1 MKNRIKTGVCL
12 FAVILS
18 LMLSVTV
25 TVIAYSGHGGSTQV
39 IARIEQP
46 STVSSEEPTPEPESS
61 AIPDD
66 EPVSTGDPV
75 YPIIIA
81 ASVMISCAAI
91 ILIASEKNR
100 KHSSAG

>member
-1 MKNRIKTGVCL
+1 MNKKIRTGVCL
-12 FAVILS
+12 FALILS
-18 LMLSVTV
+18 LMLPAAG
-25 TVIAYSGHGGSTQV
+25 TVIAQSGHGGSTQV
-39 IARIEQP
+39 IAHIEQP

-61 AIPDD
+61 VIPDD

-81 ASVMISCAAI
+81 SSVIISSAAI

-100 KHSSAG
+100 KHSSSG

>member
-12 FAVILS
+12 FAIILS
-18 LMLSVTV
+18 LMLPVTV
-25 TVIAYSGHGGSTQV
+25 TVVAYSGHGGSTQV

-46 STVSSEEPTPEPESS
+46 STESSKEPTPEPESS

-81 ASVMISCAAI
+81 ASVMISCAA
-91 ILIASEKNR
+91 LIVIDSGK
-100 KHSSAG
+100 KHKA

>member
-81 ASVMISCAAI
+81 ASVMISCAA
-91 ILIASEKNR
+91 LIVIDSGK
-100 KHSSAG
+100 KHKA